1 MRRVVVLASFAA
13 LALGACGSSSLS
25 MAQLRSQASR
35 PCRAATRQLSRIR
48 TPASPKGE
56 AEFLKLG
63 VAALAPELRALRRLR
78 PPSDLDHDFANA
90 LGASA
95 RELAE
100 LRQSARR
107 LATGGDPVVSI
118 KMLQVRLAPLETTAD
133 SAWTRLGITACL
145 SR

>member
-1 MRRVVVLASFAA
+1 MRRMVVLASLAA
-13 LALGACGSSSLS
+13 LGLGACGSSSLS

-35 PCRAATRQLSRIR
+35 PCRAASRQLSLIR
-48 TPASPKGE
+48 TPTAPKGE

-78 PPSDLDHDFANA
+78 PPSDLDHDFASA

-100 LRQSARR
+100 LRQSAHR

-118 KMLQVRLAPLETTAD
+118 KTLQVRLAPLETAANG
-133 SAWTRLGITACL
+133 AWATLEIPACL